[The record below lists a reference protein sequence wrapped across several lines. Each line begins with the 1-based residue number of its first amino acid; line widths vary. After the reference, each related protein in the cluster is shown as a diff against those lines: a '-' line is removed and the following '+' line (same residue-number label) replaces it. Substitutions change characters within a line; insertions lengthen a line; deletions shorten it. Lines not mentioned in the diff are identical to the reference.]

1 MTAARIDSGLQTK
14 NIVYMARNSSDNSGC
29 GCLIL
34 IIIAIA
40 FGINKC
46 TESDTSTSSSKTP
59 TTTSQSKPSSYYD
72 THQAVPSIEEE
83 LSEEDKQYLGNS
95 LSTGAAPYSAVYG
108 KNYRCPYTQ
117 CSGIKVTA
125 PRESD
130 IVVIIKRNNSS
141 GKVIAHGYIKAG
153 GTYQFDIPDG
163 TYQTFF
169 YYGEGW
175 NPNKVMKGGVKG
187 GFVKDEIFSK
197 DNPQEIYSGVLSYV
211 LQLQRDGNFQTKG
224 SNRSEC
230 F

>member
-1 MTAARIDSGLQTK
+1 
-14 NIVYMARNSSDNSGC
+14 MARNSSDSSGC
-29 GCLIL
+29 GCLIM
-34 IIIAIA
+34 IVIVIA
-40 FGINKC
+40 FGIYKC
-46 TESDTSTSSSKTP
+46 TESKTNTDSQKSSL
-59 TTTSQSKPSSYYD
+59 TTSQTKPAPSSYYN
-72 THQAVPSIEEE
+72 QPSIETLNEEE
-83 LSEEDKQYLGNS
+83 LSEEDKQFLGNS
-95 LSTGAAPYSAVYG
+95 LTTGATPYSSVYG
-108 KNYRCPYTQ
+108 KNYRCPNMQ
-117 CSGIKVTA
+117 CSGIEVTA
-125 PRESD
+125 PSESD

-187 GFVKDEIFSK
+187 GFVKDEVFSK

-224 SNRSEC
+224 SNKSEC

>member
-1 MTAARIDSGLQTK
+1 
-14 NIVYMARNSSDNSGC
+14 MARNSSDNSGC

-34 IIIAIA
+34 IIIVIA
-40 FGINKC
+40 FCINKC
-46 TESDTSTSSSKTP
+46 TESNNSTSSSKAP
-59 TTTSQSKPSSYYD
+59 TTTSQPKSSSYYD
-72 THQAVPSIEEE
+72 THQTTPSVEEDS
-83 LSEEDKQYLGNS
+83 SEEDKKYLNNS
-95 LSTGAAPYSAVYG
+95 LPTGAAPYTKFYG
-108 KNYRCPYTQ
+108 KNYRCPYSQ

-125 PRESD
+125 PHESD
-130 IVVIIKRNNSS
+130 IVVIIKRNNSN
-141 GKVIAHGYIKAG
+141 GKVVSHGYVKAG
-153 GTYQFDIPDG
+153 GTCFFPIPDG

-224 SNRSEC
+224 SNKSEC

>member
-1 MTAARIDSGLQTK
+1 MSKKDSKK
-14 NIVYMARNSSDNSGC
+14 NNWKSGC
-29 GCLIL
+29 LSLFALIAL
-34 IIIAIA
+34 YCIIV
-40 FGINKC
+40 F
-46 TESDTSTSSSKTP
+46 STILSGR
-59 TTTSQSKPSSYYD
+59 
-72 THQAVPSIEEE
+72 EEE
-83 LSEEDKQYLGNS
+83 AKNKNRQEYAEQLSTPIEDELTKEDKRYLSNS
-95 LSTGAAPYSAVYG
+95 LATGATPYAQSYG

-130 IVVIIKRNNSS
+130 IVVIIKRNNSN

-175 NPNKVMKGGVKG
+175 NPNKVMKGGVTG

-197 DNPQEIYSGVLSYV
+197 DNPQEIYSGVLTYV
-211 LQLQRDGNFQTKG
+211 LQLQRNGNFSTKS
-224 SNRSEC
+224 SNKSEC

>member
-1 MTAARIDSGLQTK
+1 
-14 NIVYMARNSSDNSGC
+14 MARNSSDNSGC

-34 IIIAIA
+34 IVIAIA

-46 TESDTSTSSSKTP
+46 TESNTSTSSSNAP
-59 TTTSQSKPSSYYD
+59 ATTSQSKPSSYYG
-72 THQAVPSIEEE
+72 THQPAPSLEEE
-83 LSEEDKQYLGNS
+83 LSEEDKKYLNNS
-95 LSTGAAPYSAVYG
+95 LSTGTAPYAKFYG
-108 KNYRCPYTQ
+108 KNYKCPYDQ

-125 PRESD
+125 PHESD
-130 IVVIIKRNNSS
+130 IVVIIKRNNAN
-141 GKVIAHGYIKAG
+141 GKVISHGYIKAG
-153 GTYQFDIPDG
+153 GTCFFPIPDG

-175 NPNKVMKGGVKG
+175 NPNKEMTGGIRG

-224 SNRSEC
+224 SNKSEC

>member
-1 MTAARIDSGLQTK
+1 
-14 NIVYMARNSSDNSGC
+14 MARNSSDNSGC

-34 IIIAIA
+34 IVIAIA

-46 TESDTSTSSSKTP
+46 TESDSSTSTSRVPS
-59 TTTSQSKPSSYYD
+59 TTNQPKLSSYYD
-72 THQAVPSIEEE
+72 TRQAAPPPVEEE

-95 LSTGAAPYSAVYG
+95 LTTGATPYSSVYG

-130 IVVIIKRNNSS
+130 IVVIIKHNNSK
-141 GKVIAHGYIKAG
+141 GKVVAHGYIKAG
-153 GTYQFDIPDG
+153 ETYQFDIPDG

-187 GFVKDEIFSK
+187 GFVKNEIFSK
-197 DNPQEIYSGVLSYV
+197 DTPQDIYSGVLSYV

-224 SNRSEC
+224 SNKSEC

>member
-1 MTAARIDSGLQTK
+1 MAYRK
-14 NIVYMARNSSDNSGC
+14 NSNNSVC
-29 GCLIL
+29 GCLVIL
-34 IIIAIA
+34 
-40 FGINKC
+40 GICGLVGLIVNTCNGNDEKATTISQKQQK
-46 TESDTSTSSSKTP
+46 TEANYIFHANERSTE
-59 TTTSQSKPSSYYD
+59 Y
-72 THQAVPSIEEE
+72 IEDE
-83 LSEEDKQYLGNS
+83 LSEEDKQYLNS
-95 LSTGAAPYSAVYG
+95 RLSTGEAPYNEFYG
-108 KNYRCPYTQ
+108 KNYKCPYDQ

-125 PRESD
+125 PRELD

-175 NPNKVMKGGVKG
+175 NPNKVMSGGVRG
-187 GFVKDEIFSK
+187 GFVKNEIFSK

-224 SNRSEC
+224 SNKGEM

>member
-1 MTAARIDSGLQTK
+1 MS
-14 NIVYMARNSSDNSGC
+14 RNSSNNSGC

-34 IIIAIA
+34 IAIVIA

-46 TESDTSTSSSKTP
+46 SESSTNTSTSL
-59 TTTSQSKPSSYYD
+59 TTTSHPRSSSNFNSP
-72 THQAVPSIEEE
+72 TRMQTIEEE
-83 LSEEDKQYLGNS
+83 LSEDDKQYLNNS
-95 LSTGAAPYSAVYG
+95 LTTGAMPYSAVYG

-125 PRESD
+125 PQESD
-130 IVVIIKRNNSS
+130 IVVIIKRNNLN

-153 GTYQFDIPDG
+153 GSYQFDIPDG

-197 DNPQEIYSGVLSYV
+197 DNPQEINSGVLSYV
-211 LQLQRDGNFQTKG
+211 LQLQRNGNFQTKG
-224 SNRSEC
+224 SSPDET

>member
-1 MTAARIDSGLQTK
+1 
-14 NIVYMARNSSDNSGC
+14 MARNSSDSSGC

-34 IIIAIA
+34 LGIYGLIALIVNTCNGNNEKNA
-40 FGINKC
+40 TTLQRQTNKETYYNPQ
-46 TESDTSTSSSKTP
+46 TERESVETIK
-59 TTTSQSKPSSYYD
+59 
-72 THQAVPSIEEE
+72 EE
-83 LSEEDKQYLGNS
+83 LSEEEKQYLGNS
-95 LSTGAAPYSAVYG
+95 LSTGATPYSAVYG

-130 IVVIIKRNNSS
+130 IMVIIKRDNSD
-141 GKVIAHGYIKAG
+141 GKVISHGYIKAG

-175 NPNKVMKGGVKG
+175 NPNKEMTGGIRG
-187 GFVKDEIFSK
+187 GFVKNEIFSK

-224 SNRSEC
+224 SNKSEC